1 MFRKIAQIIA
11 LTASCSLAACNQ
23 AVEEKNQT
31 TTAPRIVSLSG
42 AVSET
47 LVALGMEEQIV
58 GVDVTST
65 FPGSLQSKTKVGNTH
80 NLNVESI
87 LALRPDYVI
96 SMQQRGIKP
105 EQAAQLQQ
113 AGVKVWIIDQEYSIN
128 GTKKYISQLAD
139 SFGKQEAGK
148 QLINA
153 IDEQYAAVPQFEQK
167 PRIMFIYARGAGALS
182 VCGKDMPMATM
193 IAMAGGVNAGDEFE
207 GFKPLTAEAVVKSN
221 PDAILLFESGIKSL
235 DGPEGILQ
243 VPGVAQT
250 KAGKNRNFIVMDGEL
265 LSGFGPRVAEAVKEL
280 SQKIHGA
287 APVST
292 AAAQ

>member
-11 LTASCSLAACNQ
+11 ITATCSLAACNQ
-23 AVEEKNQT
+23 PVEEKSQIST
-31 TTAPRIVSLSG
+31 EPRIVSLSG

-65 FPGSLQSKTKVGNTH
+65 FPG
-80 NLNVESI
+80 
-87 LALRPDYVI
+87 

-148 QLINA
+148 NLINT
-153 IDEQYAAVPQFEQK
+153 IDEQYAAIPQFEQK

-207 GFKPLTAEAVVKSN
+207 GFKPLTAEAVVKSD

-265 LSGFGPRVAEAVKEL
+265 LSGFGPRVAEAVIEL

-287 APVST
+287 APVAG